1 MPVGKTALTLLALCC
16 AYGCYAH
23 HRHPGDAEPD
33 AGRDAAG
40 MDASTDADLVADAL
54 VDAPADVP
62 LDAPVD
68 AGCDIVTLKPVP
80 ITAPVDIVWAIDSSR
95 SMQDERDRLQATIND
110 FARRVRA
117 RVDDLRVVVI
127 TAENIVPP
135 PLGTDALRYLFVRRD
150 ISSNEV
156 MAVLLD
162 SQPMYASFLRDNA
175 LLHLVLVTDDD
186 SAVTAG
192 DFLARADL
200 VFNKPYTVHAIASP
214 DVNGA
219 PCRTVVPSPLCLQTG
234 IQAVCG
240 AANIGVQYYQAAE
253 RTGGLS
259 INVCLD
265 DWTRVVGPLSDAVV
279 GSEPVPCRS
288 SLPLRTDGS
297 AVTLSEATFRVS
309 GLETRSLRD
318 VGTQAQCASTNLGFY
333 RELRGAEA
341 VDTFTLCPATC
352 TEVQASEGEIELRV
366 DCGR

>member
-1 MPVGKTALTLLALCC
+1 M
-16 AYGCYAH
+16 
-23 HRHPGDAEPD
+23 
-33 AGRDAAG
+33 
-40 MDASTDADLVADAL
+40 
-54 VDAPADVP
+54 
-62 LDAPVD
+62 
-68 AGCDIVTLKPVP
+68 TLKPVP

-110 FARRVRA
+110 FARRVRS

-135 PLGTDALRYLFVRRD
+135 PLGTDALRYLFVPRD
-150 ISSNEV
+150 IASDEV

-162 SQPMYASFLRDNA
+162 SVPTYASFLRDNA
-175 LLHLVLVTDDD
+175 LLHLVMVTDDD
-186 SAVTAG
+186 SAVTAAQ
-192 DFLARADL
+192 FSARADL

-214 DVNGA
+214 DVNGG

-240 AANIGVQYYQAAE
+240 AANIGVQYYRAADS
-253 RTGGLS
+253 TGGLS
-259 INVCLD
+259 IDVCLD

-288 SLPLRTDGS
+288 SLPLRADGS
-297 AVTLSEATFRVS
+297 AVTLSEVTFQVS
-309 GLETRSLRD
+309 GLETEALRD
-318 VGTQAQCASTNLGFY
+318 VGTQAQCASTNRGFY

-352 TEVQASEGEIELRV
+352 TEVQASEGEIELRL
-366 DCGR
+366 DCL